1 MNQAY
6 KKLLEKQQYRFVGEH
21 SAVKICGWTKKA
33 LKGEGICYKAKF
45 YGINTHRCI
54 QMSPAVNFCDMDCI
68 YCWRERNN
76 SPFGKGDNPKDILEK
91 SISAQK
97 KLLAGYKG
105 NKKVDIKKWLEAN
118 KPMHI
123 AISLNGEATYY
134 PYLSELIKEIKK
146 KAMSSF
152 LVTNAQ
158 LPEVLKMIELPTQL
172 YISLDAPNPILQKKI
187 AKPKHKDSWN
197 RLMKSLDI
205 MSTLKGRT
213 RTALRLTL
221 VKGINDIEPENY
233 AKIIKKANPD
243 FVEVKA
249 YMFVG
254 ASRQRLEIKNMP
266 RHEEVKEF
274 AHEIEEYSEYKIVDE
289 QKASRVV
296 LMTKQDSAQRFIDL
310 LKITSPA
317 KPRQGQ
323 D

>member
-1 MNQAY
+1 MNQSH

-21 SAVKICGWTKKA
+21 SAIKICGWTKKT
-33 LKGEGICYKAKF
+33 LKSEGVCYKAKF

-76 SPFGKGDNPKDILEK
+76 SPFGKGDNPQEILEK
-91 SISAQK
+91 SIAAQK

-146 KAMSSF
+146 KTMSSF

-158 LPEVLKMIELPTQL
+158 LPDVLKSIEPPTQL

-187 AKPKHKDSWN
+187 TRAMHKDSWT
-197 RLMKSLDI
+197 RLMKSLEILAD
-205 MSTLKGRT
+205 LKGRT

-233 AKIIKKANPD
+233 ANIIKKANPD

-249 YMFVG
+249 YMFIG

-266 RHEEVKEF
+266 RHEDVKEF
-274 AHEIEEYSEYKIVDE
+274 AHKLEKYCEYKIVDE
-289 QKASRVV
+289 QKASRVL
-296 LMTKQDSAQRFIDL
+296 LMTKNDCANRFIDF
-310 LKITSPA
+310 KH
-317 KPRQGQ
+317 
-323 D
+323 